1 MISNVLSLKCTISWK
16 IRLVFLFPL
25 VLQLQCGNQKLWFN
39 HVIALQ
45 MSMIKILINYSFC
58 FQNHFASSQINLF
71 IISVK
76 NVTFKKCNFILLGIY
91 SFDMSSSTICHVKP
105 ISIFLLQIFKSS
117 CKQFS
122 KKRANVSQISSLSHK
137 IFQLFS
143 CCIWNHFE
151 GFKLLENIIS
161 TKYCTA
167 MNMWWNVGQKTIQK
181 VFLKQLKIH
190 QHRNGSSL
198 G

>member
-1 MISNVLSLKCTISWK
+1 MKCTISWK

-71 IISVK
+71 NISVK

-117 CKQFS
+117 NLL
-122 KKRANVSQISSLSHK
+122 ANS
-137 IFQLFS
+137 FQRKEQMLARYQVYHIKYFNYFHVVFGT
-143 CCIWNHFE
+143 ILQVLNYW
-151 GFKLLENIIS
+151 KTLYQLNI
-161 TKYCTA
+161 
-167 MNMWWNVGQKTIQK
+167 V
-181 VFLKQLKIH
+181 QL
-190 QHRNGSSL
+190 
-198 G
+198 